1 MKNAVAIILSFYLIS
16 SCGLINDEKEIRQG
30 IYLFPSGLDPAKN
43 KEFYE
48 YQIYSQIYE
57 PLLTLDRDYKTLLPC
72 LAETWSMSENK
83 LVYTFHLRQGIR
95 FHDGSLLT
103 ADAVQYSFTRQ
114 LRLRPDYPLFNVID
128 TISSIDSMTL
138 EITLK
143 YPYLPFL
150 YSLASP
156 NGLLV
161 ISKKALE
168 KHGDDI
174 DRHPVGTGPFYLD
187 KWEEDK
193 SITLAAYPEYRENS
207 TIDKVI
213 FQLPDSVSQAEIM
226 FRDGKLDVLY
236 MVAGQWLNRLK
247 WLGTSDY
254 YVQKSL
260 NTIYIGFNPKN
271 NPVDNIKVRKAILR
285 GIDIKRSIYISNR
298 GNALPA
304 YNPIPPIFNG
314 FDDLKQDDYNPEISK
329 RLLRESGFEN
339 GLELN
344 LNVFS
349 PSSSRQIKVELIRS
363 QLEKVGIMLNT
374 KFFDDW
380 ELFKT
385 SLKAKTCHLF
395 LDGYGCE
402 LIGDPGSYLF
412 ALFHSN
418 SPFNETNFS
427 DTRVD
432 SLLEQAF
439 KEEDPQKRHGMYRSI
454 VKIVLMDTP
463 AVYDSHVKSVFAYNL
478 KKIKSLVVNP
488 YEFIYYH
495 RLEIY
500 E

>member
-1 MKNAVAIILSFYLIS
+1 MKNLIAVVLLLPLIT
-16 SCGLINDEKEIRQG
+16 SCGLINEEKEIRQG

-43 KEFYE
+43 TEFYE
-48 YQIYSQIYE
+48 YQIFSQIYE
-57 PLLTLDRDYKTLLPC
+57 PLLTLDRDYKTLRPC

-83 LVYTFHLRQGIR
+83 LVYTFHLRQGVR

-103 ADAVQYSFTRQ
+103 ADAVQFSFTRQ
-114 LRLRPDYPLFNVID
+114 LRLRSDYQPFNIID
-128 TISSIDSMTL
+128 TISSRDSLTL
-138 EITLK
+138 EIKLK
-143 YPYLPFL
+143 SPYLPFL

-168 KHGDDI
+168 KYGDHI

-193 SITLAAYPEYRENS
+193 LITLAAYPEYREKS
-207 TIDKVI
+207 TIDKVT
-213 FQLPDSVSQAEIM
+213 FLLPDSVSQAEILL
-226 FRDGKLDVLY
+226 RDGDLDVLY

-247 WLGTSDY
+247 WLGAADY

-260 NTIYIGFNPKN
+260 NTFYLGFNLKN
-271 NPVDNIKVRKAILR
+271 RPVNNLKVRQAILR

-304 YNPIPPIFNG
+304 YSPIPPIFNG
-314 FDDLKQDDYNPEISK
+314 FDDLKQDDYNPEIS
-329 RLLRESGFEN
+329 RELLTKAGFEN
-339 GLELN
+339 GLLLN
-344 LNVFS
+344 LNVFR
-349 PSSSRQIKVELIRS
+349 PSYSRQIKVELIKA
-363 QLEKVGIMLNT
+363 QLEKIGIKLKTN
-374 KFFDDW
+374 FFDDW
-380 ELFKT
+380 ELFKS
-385 SLKAKTCHLF
+385 SLKAKNCHLF

-402 LIGDPGSYLF
+402 LIGDPGNYLF

-418 SPFNETNFS
+418 SPSNHTNFS
-427 DTRVD
+427 DMRVD

-439 KEEDPQKRHGMYRSI
+439 KEGDPQKRHEMYRSI
-454 VKIVLMDTP
+454 VKITLKDTP
-463 AVYDSHVKSVFAYNL
+463 AVYDSHVISIFAYNF

-488 YEFIYYH
+488 YEFVYYH